1 MRNLAIAIAKDFHV
15 ADRTGAV
22 VDHSLGQQVHKQ
34 QEDEHRKPNHH
45 SDHFAHHADELVAH
59 GAHVVGR
66 GVAGKVTSIEVEL
79 LVAHI
84 AVKVGGV
91 VVEQL
96 IKVVDTHIDIH
107 VRLGA
112 PGTVL
117 ARVLKGI
124 ILTLVLVAERDL
136 LALAPAKLV
145 EQATAKD
152 DASVADV
159 QPFPV
164 ARIGRDAVDRNRL
177 LAITIAAV
185 VLQLVNGIFLGLR
198 DCARAVVNRID
209 RVDIVVVSVDLR
221 GLVDQVDSL
230 IAVAAEGIGKIVK
243 ARVERILLVL
253 DLGKRILRCGQAL
266 GRRSAGRGI
275 GCRLRRIGR
284 VVKLVIGILGGR
296 KQRAVNRLQALECRP
311 LLALLGGTLKLQ
323 RSLERV
329 LVLGDKAC
337 LQVVRVVRHR
347 GQNRQAKE
355 Q

>member
-1 MRNLAIAIAKDFHV
+1 MRDLTIAIAKDFHV

-22 VDHSLGQQVHKQ
+22 VDHRFGQQVHKQ
-34 QEDEHRKPNHH
+34 QEDKHREPDHH
-45 SDHFAHHADELVAH
+45 SDHFAHHADELVTH

-66 GVAGKVTSIEVEL
+66 GVAGKVARVEVEL

-84 AVKVGGV
+84 AVKVGGI

-96 IKVVDTHIDIH
+96 VKVIDAHIDVH
-107 VRLGA
+107 VRPGA

-124 ILTLVLVAERDL
+124 MLALVLVAERDL
-136 LALAPAKLV
+136 LALAPAKLI
-145 EQATAKD
+145 EQTAAKD
-152 DASVADV
+152 DAAIADV
-159 QPFPV
+159 EALPV

-177 LAITIAAV
+177 LAITVATV

-198 DCARAVVNRID
+198 DCARAVVGRID

-230 IAVAAEGIGKIVK
+230 VAVAAKGIGKIVK

-266 GRRSAGRGI
+266 GRRRCGRGI

-284 VVKLVIGILGGR
+284 AVKLVIGILGGR
-296 KQRAVNRLQALECRP
+296 KQRAVNRLQELERRP
-311 LLALLGGTLKLQ
+311 LLALLG
-323 RSLERV
+323 SALE
-329 LVLGDKAC
+329 L
-337 LQVVRVVRHR
+337 
-347 GQNRQAKE
+347 
-355 Q
+355 

>member
-96 IKVVDTHIDIH
+96 VKVIDTHIDIH

-124 ILTLVLVAERDL
+124 MLALILVAERDL

-198 DCARAVVNRID
+198 DCARAVVNRVD
-209 RVDIVVVSVDLR
+209 RVNVVVVGVDLR
-221 GLVDQVDSL
+221 GLVNQVDSL
-230 IAVAAEGIGKIVK
+230 VAVAAEDIGKVIE
-243 ARVERILLVL
+243 ARIKRILLVL
-253 DLGKRILRCGQAL
+253 DLGKRILRRSQAL
-266 GRRSAGRGI
+266 GRRRCGRGI

-284 VVKLVIGILGGR
+284 VVKLVIGILGGG
-296 KQRAVNRLQALECRP
+296 KQRAVNRLQALEC
-311 LLALLGGTLKLQ
+311 
-323 RSLERV
+323 
-329 LVLGDKAC
+329 
-337 LQVVRVVRHR
+337 
-347 GQNRQAKE
+347 
-355 Q
+355 

>member
-1 MRNLAIAIAKDFHV
+1 MRDLAIAIAKDFHV

-34 QEDEHRKPNHH
+34 QEDKHREPDHH
-45 SDHFAHHADELVAH
+45 ADHFAHHADELVAH

-124 ILTLVLVAERDL
+124 MLALVLVAERDL
-136 LALAPAKLV
+136 LTLAPAKLV

-152 DASVADV
+152 DAPIADV
-159 QPFPV
+159 EVFPI
-164 ARIGRDAVDRNRL
+164 ARIG
-177 LAITIAAV
+177 
-185 VLQLVNGIFLGLR
+185 
-198 DCARAVVNRID
+198 
-209 RVDIVVVSVDLR
+209 
-221 GLVDQVDSL
+221 
-230 IAVAAEGIGKIVK
+230 
-243 ARVERILLVL
+243 
-253 DLGKRILRCGQAL
+253 
-266 GRRSAGRGI
+266 
-275 GCRLRRIGR
+275 
-284 VVKLVIGILGGR
+284 
-296 KQRAVNRLQALECRP
+296 
-311 LLALLGGTLKLQ
+311 
-323 RSLERV
+323 
-329 LVLGDKAC
+329 
-337 LQVVRVVRHR
+337 
-347 GQNRQAKE
+347 
-355 Q
+355 